1 MTQKIAL
8 ITGANSG
15 LGKATAIALAQQ
27 TYQIIMVSRSRE
39 RGEVARAEIKSVS
52 GSQQVDLLVADL
64 ASQADIRKLADQVL
78 SGWDRLDVLI
88 NNAGTSFYERKLT
101 TDGIEATFAVNHLAG
116 FLLTHLLLDRLKAS
130 APSRIVNVASRVNVT
145 VDLDDPQ
152 FERRKFGSLR
162 AYAESKVCV
171 IMFTYALAARLPGT
185 GVTVNCVHPGV
196 FRSNL
201 GVTDSRGSEPWLMR
215 VILAM
220 GQPFLNSAEKAAGRV
235 VHLASSPEFETIHGK
250 YYGDKVELQSPPQT
264 YDKVAIE
271 KLWALSSRLTGLS

>member
-15 LGKATAIALAQQ
+15 LGKATAVALARQD
-27 TYQIIMVSRSRE
+27 YQIIMVSRSRE
-39 RGEVARAEIKSVS
+39 RGEAAQAEIKSAS
-52 GSQQVDLLVADL
+52 SNPQIDLLLADL
-64 ASQADIRKLADQVL
+64 SSQAEVRKLADQVL
-78 SGWDRLDVLI
+78 TRWDRLDLLI

-101 TDGIEATFAVNHLAG
+101 KDGIEATFAVNHLAG

-162 AYAESKVCV
+162 AYAETKVCV
-171 IMFTYALAARLPGT
+171 IMFTYGLAARMQDT

-220 GQPFLNSAEKAAGRV
+220 GQPFLNSAEKAASRV
-235 VHLASSPEFETIHGK
+235 VHLATAPEFDRTNGK